1 MRMNT
6 RLAIF
11 ATALMLMSSITMAAE
26 IPDRADLLKP
36 APNKAWDRFSF
47 GKVETVEI
55 APGLYSYSGS
65 ARTIFMVT
73 KDGVIATDPLTPK
86 DTKAMRVEIR
96 KVTDKPVK
104 YVVYSH
110 NHWDHVS
117 GGQIFKDEG
126 AQFISHE
133 KCVQHFKDKPNP
145 NVVMPDITFPKN
157 YTVKLGGRSLELIYL
172 GPNHGDCLVFMRPD
186 SENGKYLFAV
196 DIATPGGAPLT
207 FMAGYDPY
215 NWLRTLKELEAM
227 DFSVMIPGHGVALAD
242 KSSITE
248 RRKYLEALM
257 AAVKK
262 ANDEGMPGDQI
273 PEKVRV
279 PEFAYLR
286 GYELNI
292 RDNVR
297 RMQAYWGIGD

>member
-1 MRMNT
+1 MRT
-6 RLAIF
+6 
-11 ATALMLMSSITMAAE
+11 MLMAALRASALLATTAMATE
-26 IPDRADLLKP
+26 VQDRADLLKP
-36 APNKAWDRFSF
+36 APNTAWNRFGV

-55 APGLYSYSGS
+55 SPGLYSYSGS
-65 ARTIFMVT
+65 ARNIFLVT
-73 KDGVIATDPLTPK
+73 KDGVIATDPLTAK
-86 DTKAMRVEIR
+86 DAKQMREEIR
-96 KVTDKPVK
+96 KITDKPVK

-126 AQFISHE
+126 AQFIAHE

-145 NVVMPDITFPKN
+145 TVVIPDITFPKN
-157 YTVKLGGRSLELIYL
+157 YTVKLGERSLDLIYL
-172 GPNHGDCLVFMRPD
+172 GPNHSDCLVFMRAD
-186 SENGKYLFAV
+186 GEARKYLFAV

-215 NWLRTLKELEAM
+215 NWVRTLKELEAM
-227 DFSVMIPGHGVALAD
+227 DFTVMIPGHGVPIAD
-242 KSSITE
+242 KSSLTE
-248 RRKYLEALM
+248 RRRYLEALM

-262 ANDEGMPGDQI
+262 AVDEGMPPNEI
-273 PEKVRV
+273 PDKVRV

-286 GYELNI
+286 GYELNV

-297 RMQAYWGIGD
+297 RMQAFYGIGE

>member
-6 RLAIF
+6 RLAIL
-11 ATALMLMSSITMAAE
+11 ATALMLMSSITMADE
-26 IPDRADLLKP
+26 VPDRADLLKS

-86 DTKAMRVEIR
+86 DAKAMREEIR

-126 AQFISHE
+126 AKFISHE
-133 KCVQHFKDKPNP
+133 KCVPHFKDKPNP
-145 NVVMPDITFPKN
+145 EIVMPDITFSKN

-172 GPNHGDCLVFMRPD
+172 GPNHSDCLVFMRPD
-186 SENGKYLFAV
+186 SDNGKYLFAV

-215 NWLRTLKELEAM
+215 NWLRTLKELEAI
-227 DFSVMIPGHGVALAD
+227 DFSVMIPGHGVPLAD

-262 ANDEGMPGDQI
+262 ANDDGMPADQI

-286 GYELNI
+286 GYELNL

-297 RMQAYWGIGD
+297 RMQAYYGIGE

>member
-1 MRMNT
+1 MKNAVVML
-6 RLAIF
+6 LAVLAS
-11 ATALMLMSSITMAAE
+11 ATASATE
-26 IPDRADLLKP
+26 IADRADFLKP
-36 APNKAWDRFSF
+36 APNPAWNRFGV

-65 ARTIFMVT
+65 ARNIFMVT
-73 KDGVIATDPLTPK
+73 PEGVIATDPLTTR
-86 DTKAMRVEIR
+86 DAKALREEIR

-110 NHWDHVS
+110 NHWDHVR

-126 AQFISHE
+126 AKFVAHE
-133 KCVQHFKDKPNP
+133 KCVQHFKDKPDP
-145 NVVMPDITFPKN
+145 EVVMPDITFSDK
-157 YTVKLGGRSLELIYL
+157 YSVKLGGRTLDLIYL
-172 GPNHGDCLVFMRPD
+172 GPNHSDCLIFMRPD
-186 SENGKYLFAV
+186 SDNGKYLFAV

-227 DFSVMIPGHGVALAD
+227 PFTVMIPGHGVPVAD

-248 RRKYLEALM
+248 RRRYLDALM

-262 ANDEGMPGDQI
+262 AVDDGMPAADI
-273 PEKVRV
+273 PEQVRV

-297 RMQAYWGIGD
+297 RMHAYYAIGE

>member
-1 MRMNT
+1 MTKKTMWFVG
-6 RLAIF
+6 AI
-11 ATALMLMSSITMAAE
+11 MAFSWPAMADD
-26 IPDRADLLKP
+26 IPDRAELLKP
-36 APNKAWDRFSF
+36 APNPAWNNF
-47 GKVETVEI
+47 GAGRPITQEI
-55 APGLYSYSGS
+55 APGLYTFSGS

-73 KDGVIATDPLTPK
+73 KDGVIATDPATPK
-86 DTKAMRVEIR
+86 DAKAMREEIR

-126 AQFISHE
+126 AKFISHE

-145 NVVMPDITFPKN
+145 EIVMPDITFPKN
-157 YTVKLGGRSLELIYL
+157 YTLKLGGRSLELIYL

-207 FMAGYDPY
+207 FMAGYDPA

-227 DFSVMIPGHGVALAD
+227 NFSVMIPGHGVPLAD

-286 GYELNI
+286 GYELNV

-297 RMQAYWGIGD
+297 RMQAYYGIGE